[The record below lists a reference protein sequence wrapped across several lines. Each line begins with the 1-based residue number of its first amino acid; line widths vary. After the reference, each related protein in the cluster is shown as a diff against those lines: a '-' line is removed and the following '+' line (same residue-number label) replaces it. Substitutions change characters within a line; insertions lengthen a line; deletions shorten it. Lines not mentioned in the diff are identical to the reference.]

1 MPINSFT
8 WRQTNMLGVYFSLYI
23 VINLGFVCRLF
34 QVPEPNASLWTQTRG
49 SCAHRHLSATQSGR
63 STYWP
68 WQPLTEGCLLA
79 APPAPSQFRSDV
91 RWSPASTNTLS
102 AHLFNI
108 KEGTGRWED
117 SCLWAPQSSCRH
129 ISLTSDKPS
138 LPSPPF
144 FFLPLWLFQ
153 KGNFYLKWKSGI
165 ESNTPS
171 WLVMRA
177 SCRPLWSRS
186 YAMTL
191 TLFF

>member
-8 WRQTNMLGVYFSLYI
+8 WRQTKMLGVYFSVYI
-23 VINLGFVCRLF
+23 VINLGFVSRLF
-34 QVPEPNASLWTQTRG
+34 QVPEPSASLWTQTRE
-49 SCAHRHLSATQSGR
+49 SCAHRHLSATRSGR

-91 RWSPASTNTLS
+91 HWSPASTNTLS

-117 SCLWAPQSSCRH
+117 SCLWAPQTSCRH

-144 FFLPLWLFQ
+144 FFFPCDFFKRETSIWNGKVGLNQILPAGSWWGPAVGRSDQGHNQWL
-153 KGNFYLKWKSGI
+153 
-165 ESNTPS
+165 
-171 WLVMRA
+171 
-177 SCRPLWSRS
+177 
-186 YAMTL
+186 
-191 TLFF
+191 